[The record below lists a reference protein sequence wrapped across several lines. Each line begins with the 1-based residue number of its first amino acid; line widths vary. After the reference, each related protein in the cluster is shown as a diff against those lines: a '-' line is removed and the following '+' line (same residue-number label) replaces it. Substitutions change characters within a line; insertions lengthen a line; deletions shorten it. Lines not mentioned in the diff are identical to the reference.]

1 MNGNYVENV
10 LGSTYNANN
19 KEHVENV
26 LTCAW
31 VRLLWA
37 KEGIDARLP
46 ASTLGFRYFHFD
58 AAVVR
63 KHFISRFF
71 QEKDRTRGTR
81 SVRQSWCYQLSGS
94 STYDTI
100 LMIPF

>member
-37 KEGIDARLP
+37 KEGIDARLRVP
-46 ASTLGFRYFHFD
+46 THDSVMNKNDWRESTR
-58 AAVVR
+58 
-63 KHFISRFF
+63 
-71 QEKDRTRGTR
+71 
-81 SVRQSWCYQLSGS
+81 
-94 STYDTI
+94 
-100 LMIPF
+100 

>member
-46 ASTLGFRYFHFD
+46 ASTLGFRFFHFD

-71 QEKDRTRGTR
+71 QEKD
-81 SVRQSWCYQLSGS
+81 Q
-94 STYDTI
+94 
-100 LMIPF
+100 